1 VVVVEKISLCR
12 TELRSLSSGLTYFV
26 WNTIEKVSSPMPL
39 LAGVNSDE
47 DALDLMGLVLVGV
60 DTAFVVAVNFYLCS
74 YCCCD

>member
-1 VVVVEKISLCR
+1 
-12 TELRSLSSGLTYFV
+12 
-26 WNTIEKVSSPMPL
+26 MPL